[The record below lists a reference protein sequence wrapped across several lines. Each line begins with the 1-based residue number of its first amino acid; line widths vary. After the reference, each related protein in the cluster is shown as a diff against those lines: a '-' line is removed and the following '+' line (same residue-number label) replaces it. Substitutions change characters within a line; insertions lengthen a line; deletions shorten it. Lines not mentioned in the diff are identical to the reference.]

1 MFRNQTRQQL
11 VELAKRQDP
20 KPEVRCADSYDG
32 TIILVFNPSGDISL
46 RTSPRG
52 VTFAGAGGGDFRP
65 KVREAL
71 IMLALALEAE
81 PRQERR

>member
-11 VELAKRQDP
+11 ADLAKRQDP
-20 KPEVRCADSYDG
+20 KPEVRSIDSYDG
-32 TIILVFNPSGDISL
+32 TITMVFSPSGDISL

-52 VTFAGAGGGDFRP
+52 VTFAGVGGGDQRP
-65 KVREAL
+65 LTREAL

-81 PRQERR
+81 QRTH